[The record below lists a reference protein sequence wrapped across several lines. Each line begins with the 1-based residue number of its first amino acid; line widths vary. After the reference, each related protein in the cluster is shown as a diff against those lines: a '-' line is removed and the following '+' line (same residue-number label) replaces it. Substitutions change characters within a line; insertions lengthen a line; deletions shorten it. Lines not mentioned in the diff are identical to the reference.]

1 MFYLYNVITG
11 GNVTRIAPFFSEY
24 FQKHAFYNDMKLNQI
39 IISGDTNQDFRTPE
53 ENESFFQLGKS
64 IQLFFRKK
72 LTREL
77 DTLISRIY
85 AELDRKGLYAKDAL
99 IKRFEDHGVRYR
111 KIDREPTEEE
121 IQERQRERDLEVK
134 ALLSHDHK
142 TYFDLY
148 EYTLPKIAYQIIME
162 GGDKY
167 IAKDIFQTA
176 LIVLLE
182 RIRSEDFMLTCSP
195 GTYLHSVSMNIWR
208 NLSKK
213 VAQRAIYVDLS
224 DLIYEFQETVYFEEI
239 PEEYGKVSAI
249 LEQMGDPCRSLLEN
263 FYFNQLSWDAIAEKM
278 GYANA
283 ASARNQKYKCL
294 EKIREIMS
302 A

>member
-1 MFYLYNVITG
+1 
-11 GNVTRIAPFFSEY
+11 
-24 FQKHAFYNDMKLNQI
+24 MKLNQI

-53 ENESFFQLGKS
+53 ENESLYNLGKS
-64 IQLFFRKK
+64 IQVFYRQK
-72 LTREL
+72 LIREL

-99 IKRFEDHGVRYR
+99 FERFEDHGVRFKKSEWR
-111 KIDREPTEEE
+111 PTEVE
-121 IQERQRERDLEVK
+121 ILERQRQRDLEVK

-142 TYFDLY
+142 TYFNLY
-148 EYTLPKIAYQIIME
+148 EYTLPKIAYHIIME

-167 IAKDIFQTA
+167 IAKDIFQAA

-208 NLSKK
+208 NLRKK

-239 PEEYGKVSAI
+239 PDDYAKVAAT
-249 LEQMGDPCRSLLEN
+249 LEQMGDPCKSLLEN

-302 A
+302 S